1 MDDLAYRQL
10 QEHKIRKVNQ
20 AKIREDILNIVH
32 GNIRYAD
39 PFDRMNLEKGKK
51 VGVKGFTTQ
60 SAEEVLEDIICDLT
74 SLQDELRIESSFQS
88 ANI

>member
-1 MDDLAYRQL
+1 MT
-10 QEHKIRKVNQ
+10 Q

-39 PFDRMNLEKGKK
+39 PQDELCKEATARYNKEK
-51 VGVKGFTTQ
+51 VGQEGYTIQ
-60 SAEEVLEDIICDLT
+60 SAEEVLDDIICDLT
-74 SLQDELRIESSFQS
+74 ALQDELKIEASFQS

>member
-1 MDDLAYRQL
+1 MTQS
-10 QEHKIRKVNQ
+10 EIRK
-20 AKIREDILNIVH
+20 DILNIVH

-39 PFDRMNLEKGKK
+39 PQDELCKEATSRYNKEK
-51 VGVKGFTTQ
+51 VGQEGYTIQ

-88 ANI
+88 AQL

>member
-1 MDDLAYRQL
+1 MT
-10 QEHKIRKVNQ
+10 Q
-20 AKIREDILNIVH
+20 AKIRQDILNIVH

-60 SAEEVLEDIICDLT
+60 SSEEVLDDIICDLT
-74 SLQDELRIESSFQS
+74 ALQDELRIESSFQS
-88 ANI
+88 AQL